1 MTKIAQGSYASIL
14 RMSSKSEPE
23 MYTIWKLLPL
33 KNSKFWNHS
42 LCVNATLIQD
52 AATEIMALELMN
64 DIPGFVQLRSATVQQ
79 GVPTALLLKIFE
91 NWTNDHPEDF
101 EDVDWG
107 EDPLWLLAE
116 MTDAGTDLET
126 LLSKGLP
133 SYTFLNKQRKG
144 ARLNLEQAWDIFF
157 LTAEALAHGEQ
168 YARFEHRD
176 LHPGNVCIKKRDKKT
191 KSRPRSP
198 SVEYPK
204 SQHVPTYTDI
214 EVTIIDYTLSRA
226 IVGGDQVLAPSMQ
239 DEELFKQRG
248 KKPNDQRQ
256 YDMYRW
262 MRDIFEGTPH
272 PEGDTSELWKASIPM
287 TNVRWLHH
295 LLIILLQETEGFGKD
310 GKGYKGKTEQRL
322 ASTLANLRTEL
333 APENVSKCDYLTA
346 TDVIRSQLVNKA
358 KMVEELIEEKIN
370 YPYEAQYMRELRA
383 ARSERLRCATSHS

>member
-1 MTKIAQGSYASIL
+1 
-14 RMSSKSEPE
+14 

-101 EDVDWG
+101 EGVDWG

-133 SYTFLNKQRKG
+133 GYTFLNKQRKA

-176 LHPGNVCIKKRDKKT
+176 LHPGNVCIKKRVKKT
-191 KSRPRSP
+191 KSPPRSP

-295 LLIILLQETEGFGKD
+295 LLIILMQETEGFGKD
-310 GKGYKGKTEQRL
+310 GKGYKVKTEQRL

-358 KMVEELIEEKIN
+358 KMVEELIEEKVN
-370 YPYEAQYMRELRA
+370 YPYEAQYMQGLRA
-383 ARSERLRCATSHS
+383 ARSERLRSAKSHS